1 MVVLCSS
8 LPPATVE
15 VERWLVN
22 DYTELRPLR
31 ESLRQTLQ
39 AQPVLSHSDSRDVI
53 ERITIVATE
62 LATNAL
68 LHAQSPTVVRL
79 NRSAAAFILDVAD
92 DQPTSPP
99 HIAEDRL
106 PGAGGL
112 GLRVTQELASDAGWY
127 VHEQTKR
134 VWAQFPIPRRSVLP
148 TPRIAVPGLG
158 RLLRCLRRLNNLT
171 LRV

>member
-1 MVVLCSS
+1 MVVLRSS

-53 ERITIVATE
+53 ERMTIVATE

-68 LHAQSPTVVRL
+68 LHAQSHTVV
-79 NRSAAAFILDVAD
+79 
-92 DQPTSPP
+92 
-99 HIAEDRL
+99 
-106 PGAGGL
+106 
-112 GLRVTQELASDAGWY
+112 
-127 VHEQTKR
+127 
-134 VWAQFPIPRRSVLP
+134 
-148 TPRIAVPGLG
+148 
-158 RLLRCLRRLNNLT
+158 
-171 LRV
+171 

>member
-1 MVVLCSS
+1 M
-8 LPPATVE
+8 
-15 VERWLVN
+15 N

-53 ERITIVATE
+53 ERMTIVATE
-62 LATNAL
+62 LATNAM

-79 NRSAAAFILDVAD
+79 HRSTAAFILDVAD

-106 PGAGGL
+106 PEASGL
-112 GLRVTQELASDAGWY
+112 GLRTTQEWASDAGSY
-127 VHEQTKR
+127 VYEQTHR
-134 VWAQFPIPRRSVLP
+134 VWAQFAIPRPSVLP
-148 TPRIAVPGLG
+148 APRIAVPGLG
-158 RLLRCLRRLNNLT
+158 RLVRCLKRIDHLTRR
-171 LRV
+171 V